1 MFRLPNAL
9 ESLSNHNGGQLTK
22 VTELLHSDASLLVG
36 GTPSPYLPIIL
47 AFFQP
52 CLLSSSNCEECY
64 KLFFTDH
71 LKIDVKKFCICSD
84 GTSPLPS
91 DNRLSV
97 VFSFS
102 FHFLSFGVM
111 VNFNF
116 ENVLRL
122 QVIVRDLIGGEAGK
136 CNFELLL
143 EHGVVQH
150 TCASFAVVLNVCYF
164 CSVL

>member
-1 MFRLPNAL
+1 MKTFRYDHTFIPAV
-9 ESLSNHNGGQLTK
+9 SLSA
-22 VTELLHSDASLLVG
+22 VVG

-52 CLLSSSNCEECY
+52 CLLSSSNCEQCY
-64 KLFFTDH
+64 KLFFTGH
-71 LKIDVKKFCICSD
+71 LKINVKKFCIYSD

-91 DNRLSV
+91 DDRLSV
-97 VFSFS
+97 VFFFS

-116 ENVLRL
+116 ENVRRL
-122 QVIVRDLIGGEAGK
+122 KVIVRDLIGGEAGK

-143 EHGVVQH
+143 EHSIVQH

>member
-1 MFRLPNAL
+1 MFRHPNAL

-52 CLLSSSNCEECY
+52 CLLSSSNCEKCY

-71 LKIDVKKFCICSD
+71 LKIDVKEILYLLWLNVAIAIRRSSQC
-84 GTSPLPS
+84 
-91 DNRLSV
+91 R
-97 VFSFS
+97 VFFS

-116 ENVLRL
+116 ENVRRL
-122 QVIVRDLIGGEAGK
+122 KVIVRDLIGGEAGK
-136 CNFELLL
+136 CNFELLS
-143 EHGVVQH
+143 EHSIVQH